1 MHESGEGCT
10 FLSALAFIAKG
21 VFVGAERPRAKKGGK
36 TRPEESAMARIWG
49 VRCALSA
56 NA

>member
-10 FLSALAFIAKG
+10 FLSALAFIAKF
-21 VFVGAERPRAKKGGK
+21 VFCRGREATSHERGENTAG
-36 TRPEESAMARIWG
+36 ESAMARIWG

>member
-1 MHESGEGCT
+1 L
-10 FLSALAFIAKG
+10 F
-21 VFVGAERPRAKKGGK
+21 FVGAERPRAKKGGK